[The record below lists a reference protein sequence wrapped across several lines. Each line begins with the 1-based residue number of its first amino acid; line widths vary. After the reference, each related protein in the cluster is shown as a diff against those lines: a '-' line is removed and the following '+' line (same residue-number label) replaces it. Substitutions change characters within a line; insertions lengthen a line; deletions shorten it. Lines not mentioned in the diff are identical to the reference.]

1 MLAKG
6 TFVVKLE
13 PQAPAPVLSQT
24 GLGRMTID
32 KTFEGDLIAR
42 SLGEMLAFRTA
53 TEGSAGY
60 VAMERVSGAL
70 HGRHGSFVLQHDG
83 AMARGHAGLSVRVV
97 PDSGTDGLAGL
108 RGTMTIEIEGGQH
121 FYAFEY
127 TLP

>member
-13 PQAPAPVLSQT
+13 PQAPAPVLAKT

-32 KTFEGDLIAR
+32 KTFEGDLVAHG
-42 SLGEMLAFRTA
+42 LGEMVAFRAA

-60 VAMERVSGAL
+60 VAMERVSGVL
-70 HGRHGSFVLQHDG
+70 HGRHGSFALQHDG
-83 AMARGHAGLSVRVV
+83 TMERGHAGLSVRVV

-108 RGTMTIEIEGGQH
+108 RGTMTIEIVGGQH

>member
-6 TFVVKLE
+6 MFEVKLE
-13 PQAPAPVLSQT
+13 PQASAPSLVKT

-32 KTFEGDLIAR
+32 KVYEGDLVAH

-53 TEGSAGY
+53 TDGSAGY
-60 VAMERVSGAL
+60 VALERVSGNL

-83 AMARGHAGLSVRVV
+83 SMERGHAGLSVRVV
-97 PDSGTDGLAGL
+97 PDSGTEELAGL
-108 RGTMTIEIEGGQH
+108 RGSMTIEIEGGQH

-127 TLP
+127 TVS